1 MTRIWTGESVHIH
14 DIKTKIIQYIL
25 SAIQKNATT
34 HPINHCLKKKKK
46 KISSKKRDFS
56 FEKGWEEEGKK
67 WLITSNSL

>member
-1 MTRIWTGESVHIH
+1 M
-14 DIKTKIIQYIL
+14 KIIQYIL

-34 HPINHCLKKKKK
+34 HPINHCFKKKK

-67 WLITSNSL
+67 

>member
-1 MTRIWTGESVHIH
+1 M
-14 DIKTKIIQYIL
+14 KIIQYIL

-34 HPINHCLKKKKK
+34 HPINHCFKKK

-67 WLITSNSL
+67 